1 MHLFGSTGP
10 MPKYL
15 SSKPCCNS
23 ERLRFRKRKVNNQE
37 NRVPAELCGRAM
49 EGSVVSEAG
58 TLLSDSLLMSYPDG
72 VV

>member
-1 MHLFGSTGP
+1 

-37 NRVPAELCGRAM
+37 NRVPAELC
-49 EGSVVSEAG
+49 
-58 TLLSDSLLMSYPDG
+58 
-72 VV
+72 